1 MTAFPGGTS
10 VSRLAVYTGACADG
24 LEGGTPHLHTAST
37 EAYVVT
43 GGRGALQTLDMN
55 GLRETELTVG
65 TTVWFTPGT
74 IHRAVNRGG
83 LEVVVVMQNA
93 GLPEA
98 GDAVMTFPPE
108 VVSDRDAYQE
118 AAGLPPGGEEAAVAR
133 RRDLAVEGF
142 LRLAESARAGDYGPL
157 LRFYDSAV
165 ALVRPKVA
173 GWRRIWE
180 TTVAAGTRDTAEV
193 LDALGRGDGIHLRHA
208 MLLEAPPQERWGMCG
223 HLRAHDVTRPIV
235 HAPVHPSTH
244 PPVKPSAHSPVS
256 QPTHSPADPPAHAP
270 VSEPA
275 HPPVSEPAH
284 PPVKPSAHSPVSQ
297 PAHSPVDSP
306 AHPPVDPPA
315 HAPVHPPVRPASGR
329 DA

>member
-10 VSRLAVYTGACADG
+10 VSRLSVYTGACADG

-43 GGRGALQTLDMN
+43 GGRGALHTLDLN
-55 GLRETELTVG
+55 GLRETELTPG

-108 VVSDRDAYQE
+108 VVSDPAAYQE
-118 AAGLPPGGEEAAVAR
+118 AATLPEGEEEAAVAR
-133 RRDLAVEGF
+133 RRDLAVEGY
-142 LRLAESARAGDYGPL
+142 LRLAASVRAGDPGPL

-165 ALVRPKVA
+165 ALVRPRVA

-180 TTVAAGTRDTAEV
+180 STVAAETRGTDETLA
-193 LDALGRGDGIHLRHA
+193 ALGRGDGGHLRRA
-208 MLLEAPPQERWGMCG
+208 ALLEAPAQERWGMCG
-223 HLRAHDVTRPIV
+223 HLRAHDVTRPVI
-235 HAPVHPSTH
+235 P
-244 PPVKPSAHSPVS
+244 
-256 QPTHSPADPPAHAP
+256 PPAHP
-270 VSEPA
+270 
-275 HPPVSEPAH
+275 
-284 PPVKPSAHSPVSQ
+284 
-297 PAHSPVDSP
+297 
-306 AHPPVDPPA
+306 
-315 HAPVHPPVRPASGR
+315 
-329 DA
+329 